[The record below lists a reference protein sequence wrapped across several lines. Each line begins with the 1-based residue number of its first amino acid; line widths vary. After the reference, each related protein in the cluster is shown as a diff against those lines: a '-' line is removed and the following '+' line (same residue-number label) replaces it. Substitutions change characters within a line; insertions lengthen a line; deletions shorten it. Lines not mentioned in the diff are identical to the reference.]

1 MMDFL
6 HFTLSSKR
14 RENLASLLILEIF
27 LPESGLL
34 DSLRENKVDWF
45 MNFVPKII
53 AETSWI
59 PCTLSTST
67 SFNQKSFGL
76 GNIIAYILELL
87 NVR

>member
-34 DSLRENKVDWF
+34 DSLRENKVD
-45 MNFVPKII
+45 
-53 AETSWI
+53 
-59 PCTLSTST
+59 
-67 SFNQKSFGL
+67 
-76 GNIIAYILELL
+76 
-87 NVR
+87 